1 MDQVVT
7 DLAFLRCDCGCCQD
21 VAATLATEE
30 ADDADQITKLQSAL
44 ESVEHKRR
52 KVSC

>member
-1 MDQVVT
+1 MWSWM
-7 DLAFLRCDCGCCQD
+7 FQD

-30 ADDADQITKLQSAL
+30 AEDTDQVTKLRSAL

>member
-1 MDQVVT
+1 MI
-7 DLAFLRCDCGCCQD
+7 LQD

-30 ADDADQITKLQSAL
+30 AEDASQMTKLRSAL

-52 KVSC
+52 KVYLCWVSVL